1 MKMMIDRARD
11 LFLENPNQTAEEVA
25 LILSDEYNEVA
36 AHHGVRPSALY
47 AQCLECACLVL
58 QVREHLEKLAKEK
71 PSRVQERVQELLKK
85 GPDAEG
91 EYVELIKT
99 EKPNIEPEELK
110 ELILQ
115 FRDAVS
121 DQQSDPS
128 ALPN

>member
-1 MKMMIDRARD
+1 
-11 LFLENPNQTAEEVA
+11 
-25 LILSDEYNEVA
+25 
-36 AHHGVRPSALY
+36 
-47 AQCLECACLVL
+47 
-58 QVREHLEKLAKEK
+58 
-71 PSRVQERVQELLKK
+71 VQELAKK